1 MSPTMTN
8 QTTTDF
14 SIRAVRWDEHSAPLS
29 AIRRDVFI
37 DEQNVPEDME
47 WDGEDR
53 FAQHWLALAD
63 HQAVGTVR
71 LLRNG
76 HVGRMAVLQP
86 WRHRGVGSAL
96 LKAVIAE
103 AFAQNLRELFQH
115 AQTHALDF
123 YARHG
128 FVAEGPEFMDAG
140 IPHRTMR
147 LAIRTHR
154 TLGQDA
160 GRFAVTSPND
170 VALDLA
176 NQAQRHLRIFSS
188 ALDPAIYDRAEM
200 ADALSRLVRNY
211 RAADIRILIVDSS
224 RLAQTSHALVS
235 LAKRLSSAIRI
246 RRLDMPDGSLAEN
259 YLVAD
264 GCGLLCQSLRDPDL
278 AWADYNNRPL
288 ANDYAQQFDELWNHA
303 HDDPNLR
310 NLHL

>member
-1 MSPTMTN
+1 MSPTMTS
-8 QTTTDF
+8 QTTDF
-14 SIRAVRWDEHSAPLS
+14 SIRAVRWDDYSAPLS

-37 DEQNVPEDME
+37 GEQNVPEDLE

-53 FAQHWLALAD
+53 FAQHWLAFAGD
-63 HQAVGTVR
+63 QAVGTVR

-86 WRHRGVGSAL
+86 WRHRGAGSAL
-96 LKAVIAE
+96 LQAVIAE
-103 AFAQNLRELFQH
+103 AFAQNLRELFLH

-123 YARHG
+123 YAQHG
-128 FVAEGPEFMDAG
+128 FIAEGPEFMDAG

-147 LAIRTHR
+147 LAIRTQR
-154 TLGQDA
+154 TLGQDH
-160 GRFAVTSPND
+160 GRFAVANAKEI
-170 VALDLA
+170 ALDLA
-176 NQAQRHLRIFSS
+176 NQAQRHLRILSN
-188 ALDPAIYDRAEM
+188 ALDPAIYDRIEM

-211 RAADIRILIVDSS
+211 RAADIRILIVDGS
-224 RLAQTSHALVS
+224 RLAQGSHTLVN

-246 RRLDMPDGSLAEN
+246 RRLDTSGDALAEN

-278 AWADYNNRPL
+278 AWADYNNKPL
-288 ANDYAQQFDELWNHA
+288 AKDYAQQFDEQWNHA
-303 HDDPNLR
+303 HEDPYLR